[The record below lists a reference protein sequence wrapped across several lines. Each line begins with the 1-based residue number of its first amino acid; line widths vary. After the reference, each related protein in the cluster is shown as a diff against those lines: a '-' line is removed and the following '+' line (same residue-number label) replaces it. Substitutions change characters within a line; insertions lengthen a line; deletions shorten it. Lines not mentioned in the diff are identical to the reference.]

1 MLRRSLAVFM
11 TWGLWVHTPALARM
25 SEPAARV
32 TPQALRD
39 YGTLSQAAAHLP
51 LDERESFVNNHINRH
66 IDYRPDGVLDR
77 WQTPAETFAMAQ
89 GDCEDLAIAK
99 YFVLR
104 DCGRPCGCE
113 RLLYAIHTPLDTP
126 GLHVPHVVLLGGGHP
141 GDPLVYDNLNPLRL
155 PLSQRSDLQPLFS
168 FDVAHLWRGA
178 SGERLGDAV
187 ARLRPWRELLRRWQA
202 QR

>member
-1 MLRRSLAVFM
+1 MLRRSLAAFV
-11 TWGLWVHTPALARM
+11 TLGLWAHPPTLART
-25 SEPAARV
+25 SEPSARV
-32 TPQALRD
+32 AQALRD
-39 YGTLSQAAAHLP
+39 YGALSQAAAQLSI
-51 LDERESFVNNHINRH
+51 DERETFVNNHINRL
-66 IDYRPDGVLDR
+66 IGYQPDGVRDR
-77 WQTPAETFAMAQ
+77 WQTPAETFALAQ

-113 RLLYAIHTPLDTP
+113 RLLYALHTPLDTP

-141 GDPLVYDNLNPLRL
+141 GDPLVYDNLNLLRL

-178 SGERLGDAV
+178 SGERLGNAV
-187 ARLRPWRELLRRWQA
+187 VRLRPWRELLRRRQA

>member
-1 MLRRSLAVFM
+1 MLRRSLAAFM
-11 TWGLWVHTPALARM
+11 TLGVWAQVPAHAHTG
-25 SEPAARV
+25 EPPERV
-32 TPQALRD
+32 AQALRD
-39 YGTLSQAAAHLP
+39 YRVLAREAAHLP
-51 LDERESFVNNHINRH
+51 LDEREIFVNNHINHH
-66 IDYRPDGVLDR
+66 IGFQPDGVFDR
-77 WQTPAETFAMAQ
+77 WQTPAETFAEGQ

-113 RLLYAIHTPLDTP
+113 RLLYAIHTPIDTP
-126 GLHVPHVVLLGGGHP
+126 GLQVPHVVLLGGGHP
-141 GDPLVYDNLNPLRL
+141 GDPLVYDNLNLLRL

-168 FDVAHLWRGA
+168 FDVSHLWRGA

-187 ARLRPWRELLRRWQA
+187 LRLRPWRELLQRWQS